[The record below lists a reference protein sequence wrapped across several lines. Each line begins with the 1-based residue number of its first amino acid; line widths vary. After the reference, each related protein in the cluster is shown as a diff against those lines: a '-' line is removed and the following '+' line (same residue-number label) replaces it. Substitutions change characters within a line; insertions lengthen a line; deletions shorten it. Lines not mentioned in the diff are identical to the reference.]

1 MKSIGLLFL
10 AISFAASVHGSN
22 YAAPANAKTIS
33 AHPRDSEQVALASNV
48 KNQRDGKPSR
58 ERRDQR
64 YGFNKSSP
72 RSRKFGGA
80 AKDGLI
86 QNKTLSDALP
96 VRPRSAVIRPSAPT
110 LNNMRHRGA
119 NPGVVGG
126 PAISEGRNSGAI
138 TGPRVYRG
146 T

>member
-10 AISFAASVHGSN
+10 AISFAASMHGTG
-22 YAAPANAKTIS
+22 YAAPANRAP
-33 AHPRDSEQVALASNV
+33 HPRDSEHVALASSV
-48 KNQRDGKPSR
+48 KNQRDGKPSH
-58 ERRDQR
+58 EQRDQR
-64 YGFNKSSP
+64 YSFNRNSP
-72 RSRKFGGA
+72 RSRRSGGA

-96 VRPRSAVIRPSAPT
+96 IRPRSAVIRPSVPS

-119 NPGVVGG
+119 NPAVVGG
-126 PAISEGRNSGAI
+126 PAISAGRNSGAI
-138 TGPRVYRG
+138 TGTRMHRG